1 MKIISYKKTSRGRY
15 IITLDNNK
23 LTLYEDVILNNNL
36 LFQKDITLE
45 LLEKVMNENNY
56 YEAYDLSLSY
66 IETKLRTESEIISY
80 LEKKGFTKNIIDDT
94 IKKLKESNLINE
106 KLYIEAYTND
116 KINLSS
122 YGPFKI
128 KRNLLDLGLSEEEID
143 AYLVTISSE
152 VWKSKLDKIISKKVS
167 LMKNKSAYMIKNKLK
182 VDLFNLGYDRNMID
196 SLLISINLN
205 DEDAIKKEMS
215 KAYDKYSKK
224 YEGEQL
230 KRQIKNHLYKKGF
243 SLTKIEK
250 LINKY

>member
-15 IITLDNNK
+15 IITLDKNK

-66 IETKLRTESEIISY
+66 IETKLRTESEIINY

-143 AYLVTISSE
+143 AYLDTISSE

-230 KRQIKNHLYKKGF
+230 KRQIKNYLYKKGF
-243 SLTKIEK
+243 ITSDIDFE
-250 LINKY
+250 

>member
-94 IKKLKESNLINE
+94 IKKLKENNLINE

-143 AYLVTISSE
+143 AYLDTISSE

-230 KRQIKNHLYKKGF
+230 KRQIKNYLYKKGF
-243 SLTKIEK
+243 ITSDIDFE
-250 LINKY
+250 

>member
-152 VWKSKLDKIISKKVS
+152 VWKSIGLLLGLCVFIFFIISKKVS

-230 KRQIKNHLYKKGF
+230 KRQIKNHLYKNIF
-243 SLTKIEK
+243 I
-250 LINKY
+250 

>member
-143 AYLVTISSE
+143 AYLNTISSE

-205 DEDAIKKEMS
+205 DDDAIKKEMS

-243 SLTKIEK
+243 ITSDIDFE
-250 LINKY
+250 

>member
-143 AYLVTISSE
+143 AYLDTISSE

-224 YEGEQL
+224 YEG
-230 KRQIKNHLYKKGF
+230 RTVKK
-243 SLTKIEK
+243 T
-250 LINKY
+250 N

>member
-56 YEAYDLSLSY
+56 YKAYDLSLSY

-143 AYLVTISSE
+143 AYLDTISSE

-230 KRQIKNHLYKKGF
+230 KRQIKNYLYKKGF
-243 SLTKIEK
+243 ITSDIDFE
-250 LINKY
+250 

>member
-15 IITLDNNK
+15 IITLDKNK

-143 AYLVTISSE
+143 AYLDTISSE

-230 KRQIKNHLYKKGF
+230 KRQIKNYLYKKGF
-243 SLTKIEK
+243 ITSDIDFE
-250 LINKY
+250 

>member
-15 IITLDNNK
+15 TITLDNNK
-23 LTLYEDVILNNNL
+23 LTLYEDVILNSNL

-128 KRNLLDLGLSEEEID
+128 KRNLLDLGLSEDEID
-143 AYLVTISSE
+143 AYLDTISSE

-224 YEGEQL
+224 YEYS
-230 KRQIKNHLYKKGF
+230 I
-243 SLTKIEK
+243 
-250 LINKY
+250 

>member
-94 IKKLKESNLINE
+94 IKKLKENNLINE

-128 KRNLLDLGLSEEEID
+128 KRNLLDLGLSEDKID
-143 AYLVTISSE
+143 AYLDTISSE
-152 VWKSKLDKIISKKVS
+152 VWKRKLDKIISKKVS

-182 VDLFNLGYDRNMID
+182 VDLFNLGYDKNMID
-196 SLLISINLN
+196 SLLNSINLN

-230 KRQIKNHLYKKGF
+230 KRQIRGDLHLY
-243 SLTKIEK
+243 LPHPRRRQVA
-250 LINKY
+250 

>member
-23 LTLYEDVILNNNL
+23 LTLYEDVILNSNL

-143 AYLVTISSE
+143 AYLDTISSE

-230 KRQIKNHLYKKGF
+230 KRQIKNYLYKKGF
-243 SLTKIEK
+243 ITSDIDFE
-250 LINKY
+250 

>member
-94 IKKLKESNLINE
+94 INKLKESNLINE

-128 KRNLLDLGLSEEEID
+128 KRNLLDLGLSEDEID
-143 AYLVTISSE
+143 AYLDTISSE

-182 VDLFNLGYDRNMID
+182 VDLFNLGYDKNMID
-196 SLLISINLN
+196 SLLNSINLN

-230 KRQIKNHLYKKGF
+230 KRKIKNHLYKKGF
-243 SLTKIEK
+243 ITSDIDFE
-250 LINKY
+250 

>member
-106 KLYIEAYTND
+106 KLYIEAYAND

-128 KRNLLDLGLSEEEID
+128 KRNLLDLGLSEDEID
-143 AYLVTISSE
+143 AYLDTISSE

-167 LMKNKSAYMIKNKLK
+167 LMRNKSAYMIKNKLK

-230 KRQIKNHLYKKGF
+230 KRQIKNYLYKKGF
-243 SLTKIEK
+243 ITSDIDFE
-250 LINKY
+250 

>member
-94 IKKLKESNLINE
+94 IKNLKESNLINE

-128 KRNLLDLGLSEEEID
+128 KRNLLDLGLSEDEID
-143 AYLVTISSE
+143 AYLDTISSE

-167 LMKNKSAYMIKNKLK
+167 LMKNKL
-182 VDLFNLGYDRNMID
+182 
-196 SLLISINLN
+196 
-205 DEDAIKKEMS
+205 
-215 KAYDKYSKK
+215 
-224 YEGEQL
+224 
-230 KRQIKNHLYKKGF
+230 
-243 SLTKIEK
+243 
-250 LINKY
+250 

>member
-128 KRNLLDLGLSEEEID
+128 KRNLLDLGLSEDKID
-143 AYLVTISSE
+143 AYLDTISSE

-182 VDLFNLGYDRNMID
+182 VDLFNLGYDRNMIEFF
-196 SLLISINLN
+196 IN
-205 DEDAIKKEMS
+205 
-215 KAYDKYSKK
+215 
-224 YEGEQL
+224 
-230 KRQIKNHLYKKGF
+230 
-243 SLTKIEK
+243 
-250 LINKY
+250 

>member
-128 KRNLLDLGLSEEEID
+128 KRNLLDLGLSEDEID
-143 AYLVTISSE
+143 AYLDTISSE

-230 KRQIKNHLYKKGF
+230 KRQIKNYLYKKGF
-243 SLTKIEK
+243 ITSDIDFE
-250 LINKY
+250 

>member
-23 LTLYEDVILNNNL
+23 LTLYEDVILNSNL

-106 KLYIEAYTND
+106 KLYIEAYTYD

-143 AYLVTISSE
+143 AYLDTISSE

-230 KRQIKNHLYKKGF
+230 KRQIKNYLYKKGF
-243 SLTKIEK
+243 ITSDIDFE
-250 LINKY
+250 

>member
-23 LTLYEDVILNNNL
+23 LTLYEDVILNINL

-143 AYLVTISSE
+143 AYLDTISSE

-230 KRQIKNHLYKKGF
+230 KRQIKNYLYKKGF
-243 SLTKIEK
+243 ITSDIDFE
-250 LINKY
+250 

>member
-94 IKKLKESNLINE
+94 INKLKESNLINE

-143 AYLVTISSE
+143 AYLDTISSE

-230 KRQIKNHLYKKGF
+230 KRQIKNYLYKKGF
-243 SLTKIEK
+243 ITSDIDFE
-250 LINKY
+250 

>member
-80 LEKKGFTKNIIDDT
+80 LEKKRFTKNIIDDT

-143 AYLVTISSE
+143 AYLDTISSE

-230 KRQIKNHLYKKGF
+230 KRQIKNYLYKKGF
-243 SLTKIEK
+243 ITSDIDFE
-250 LINKY
+250 

>member
-143 AYLVTISSE
+143 AYLDTISSE

-230 KRQIKNHLYKKGF
+230 KRQIKNYLYKKGF
-243 SLTKIEK
+243 ITSDIDFE
-250 LINKY
+250 